1 MSVMVEQI
9 LDEGHAKRNVAA
21 AFRLPRH
28 NGTCRCAKVMKTQDE
43 GLYGFI

>member
-1 MSVMVEQI
+1 MVKQI

-28 NGTCRCAKVMKTQDE
+28 NGACRCVKIMKTQDE
-43 GLYGFI
+43 ELYWFI